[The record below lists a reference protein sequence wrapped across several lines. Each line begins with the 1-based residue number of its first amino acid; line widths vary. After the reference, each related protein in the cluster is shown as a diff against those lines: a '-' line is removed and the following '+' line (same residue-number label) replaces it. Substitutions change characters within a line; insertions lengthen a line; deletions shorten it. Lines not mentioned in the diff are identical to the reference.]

1 MTSFTEHRVRI
12 LTMTRLTNNLNRRH
26 FIATGAA
33 TAALVSLPGAA
44 FALTDARAR
53 ALVDRVVGDINR
65 VIASGKSQSAMI
77 ADFERIFSRY
87 ADVNVIARSTLGAD
101 SRRASSAQLRAYSNV
116 FRGYIARKYG
126 KRFRE
131 FIGGKIEVHKVRK
144 VKSWHEV
151 LSTVQLRGSSPFDVR
166 FLVSDRSGKDL
177 FFDMI
182 IEGVS
187 LRLSERTEIGAML
200 DRRNGNID
208 ALIADLKSAG

>member
-1 MTSFTEHRVRI
+1 MSIQTSK
-12 LTMTRLTNNLNRRH
+12 LNRRH
-26 FIATGAA
+26 FIATGLSAA
-33 TAALVSLPGAA
+33 TAMTLPQSALAM
-44 FALTDARAR
+44 TDARAR
-53 ALVDRVVGDINR
+53 ALVDRVVADINK

-77 ADFERIFSRY
+77 RDFERIFSSY
-87 ADVNVIARSTLGAD
+87 ADVNVIAQSTLGAD
-101 SRRASSAQLRAYSNV
+101 SRRASSGQLRAYTAA
-116 FRGYIARKYG
+116 FKGYVARKYG

-200 DRRNGNID
+200 DRRNGDID
-208 ALIADLKSAG
+208 ALISDLKTAG